1 MASFFWF
8 AFGPPTP
15 LRRAAHPE
23 TRVYESCL
31 NVGSVLKVDDGKIN
45 IGFEE
50 DTSWCEED
58 NFRCFGRGVA
68 VVKLGLQV
76 QSPSKMLMSRVECS
90 MAFSQSG
97 ENHFRGVHDCWPA
110 LSKAQP
116 HASQKG
122 HETATHLSTSTEGSN
137 LPAQKF
143 VSQRGMSS
151 GEAVG
156 LFDMV
161 EYTLEPPDRSRF
173 VRSTHKKLCGAVV
186 LQCAEGDLIVET
198 RLKATEQRSWLDLR
212 VDRTI
217 IHEVVTS
224 VRFKMTDA
232 KCRTP
237 LRTICE
243 EVENWLHR
251 ENHHVSQPGTIGPNT
266 IRTLQLIPVQ
276 RYPEG
281 RRSKFL
287 TVRTK

>member
-8 AFGPPTP
+8 TFGPPAP
-15 LRRAAHPE
+15 LQRAAHPG
-23 TRVYESCL
+23 TQVYDSCV
-31 NVGSVLKVDDGKIN
+31 NVGSALKVGDGRIS

-58 NFRCFGRGVA
+58 NSGYFGHGIA

-76 QSPSKMLMSRVECS
+76 RSSGKMLVSKVECS
-90 MAFSQSG
+90 MAFSQLG
-97 ENHFRGVHDCWPA
+97 EKDFHGVHDCWPA
-110 LSKAQP
+110 LSEAQL
-116 HASQKG
+116 HVSQKG
-122 HETATHLSTSTEGSN
+122 DDIATHLSTSTEDSN
-137 LPAQKF
+137 LPEHQF
-143 VSQRGMSS
+143 DSQRGISN
-151 GEAVG
+151 GEAGG

-161 EYTLEPPDRSRF
+161 EYTLISSDYSRS
-173 VRSTHKKLCGAVV
+173 VRSTHKKLCGAAV
-186 LQCAEGDLIVET
+186 LQCAKGDLIVET

-212 VDRTI
+212 VYRTI

-243 EVENWLHR
+243 KVENWVHGG
-251 ENHHVSQPGTIGPNT
+251 NHHVSQPGTVGPNA
-266 IRTLQLIPVQ
+266 IRTLRLIPVQ

-281 RRSKFL
+281 RRSKL
-287 TVRTK
+287 VRTK